1 MKKLYLFLSLLV
13 VATMLLA
20 SCGAQPTPTAV
31 ATEPPATEPPATEE
45 PVAALGTFENPI
57 HIIYVPSVDAATI
70 VAGGD
75 LLHAALHDATGLF
88 FKVSVPT
95 SYAATIEELCASPDN
110 TMAFI
115 PGLGYALA
123 NQLCGATVGA
133 KAVRFGLDWYAAMIF
148 VKRDSEIQSLADLNG
163 LKWAYP
169 DAASTSGYMY
179 PLYMLT
185 QAGVVPSESFAAGN
199 HDSAVRAVYN
209 GEADFG
215 TAFWSPANVD
225 GVSLGVT
232 LGADALLNPDVPV
245 ELVDSCVV
253 TEDGK
258 QVLCENYE
266 VRDARRNLRAEAPD
280 VVQQVRILAVTPAI
294 PNDTLTFGPGFPAD
308 VRDAILNALFAFA
321 TDDPDGFK
329 AAFSAYSWTSILPA
343 TDAEYDELRLAIQ
356 NSGYS
361 LEDMK

>member
-1 MKKLYLFLSLLV
+1 
-13 VATMLLA
+13 
-20 SCGAQPTPTAV
+20 
-31 ATEPPATEPPATEE
+31 
-45 PVAALGTFENPI
+45 
-57 HIIYVPSVDAATI
+57 
-70 VAGGD
+70 
-75 LLHAALHDATGLF
+75 
-88 FKVSVPT
+88 
-95 SYAATIEELCASPDN
+95 
-110 TMAFI
+110 
-115 PGLGYALA
+115 
-123 NQLCGATVGA
+123 
-133 KAVRFGLDWYAAMIF
+133 MIF
-148 VKRDSEIQSLADLNG
+148 VARDSEIQTLADLNG

-169 DAASTSGYMY
+169 DGASTSGYMY

-185 QAGVVPSESFAAGN
+185 EAGVVPSEMIAAGN

-225 GVSLGVT
+225 GVSQGVT
-232 LGADALLNPDVPV
+232 LGADSLLSPDVPA

-258 QVLCENYE
+258 QVLCGNFE
-266 VRDARRNLRAEAPD
+266 VRDARRNLRAEVPD
-280 VVQQVRILAVTPAI
+280 VVQKVRILAVTPAI

-308 VRDAILNALFAFA
+308 VRDSILNALFTFA

-329 AAFSAYSWTSILPA
+329 AAFSAYSWTGILPA
-343 TDAEYDELRLAIQ
+343 ADAEYDALRIAIQ